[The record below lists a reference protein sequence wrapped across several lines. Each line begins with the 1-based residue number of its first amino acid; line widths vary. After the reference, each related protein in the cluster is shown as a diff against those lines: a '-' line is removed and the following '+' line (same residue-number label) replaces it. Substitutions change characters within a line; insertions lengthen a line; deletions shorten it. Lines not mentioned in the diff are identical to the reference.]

1 MQKYIYHD
9 KIFQFAD
16 EEVPKGAVMFN
27 AEPEGD
33 PAEPEGDQ
41 AEPEGN
47 PAEPR
52 GDSTEPD
59 GASME
64 PAKANKSRRAQN
76 K

>member
-16 EEVPKGAVMFN
+16 EEVPKGAVMVN

-33 PAEPEGDQ
+33 PAEPEGDP
-41 AEPEGN
+41 AEPEGD
-47 PAEPR
+47 PA
-52 GDSTEPD
+52 EPD
-59 GASME
+59 GASMK